1 MGTINDK
8 IDYLNE
14 TKNLIKQAIVN
25 KGQSIQEDDTFRSY
39 AEKIQNIT
47 TGIDTSDANALAQDI
62 LIDKTAYVNNIKI
75 TGTMPNQGELT
86 ITPSISEQQKE
97 AGYYS
102 NILIKA
108 VTNEIDP
115 NIVAENI
122 KQGITI
128 LSIAGN
134 VIELKGQTKTI
145 TPTTEEQIIEPEEDY
160 NALTQITVEGVTNTI
175 DSNIIAEN
183 IKKDISI
190 LGITGTYEGLDTNSA
205 TATADDIML
214 NKTAYVKGELITGN
228 MEQQSNA
235 ICTEDVSASLVT
247 ESSEVKIEGRWNG
260 SKAAYIDNTCTLGA
274 KISYTALANV
284 IGLTADKI
292 KLGETILGIE
302 GTYTGEPA

>member
-8 IDYLNE
+8 IEYLNE
-14 TKNLIKQAIVN
+14 TKSLIKQAIIN
-25 KGQSIQEDDTFRSY
+25 KGQSIQENDTFRSY

-47 TGIDTSDANALAQDI
+47 TGIDTSDADALAQDI
-62 LIDKTAYVNNIKI
+62 LINKTAYVNNIKI
-75 TGTMPNQGELT
+75 TGTMLNQGELT
-86 ITPSISEQQKE
+86 IIPSISEQQKE

-108 VTNEIDP
+108 VTNEIDS

-128 LSIAGN
+128 LDIVGN

-160 NALTQITVEGVTNTI
+160 NALTQITIEGVTNTI

-205 TATADDIML
+205 TATADNIML
-214 NKTAYVKGELITGN
+214 NQTAYVKGELITGN
-228 MEQQSNA
+228 MEQQAVGICIDDVTATLLSESN
-235 ICTEDVSASLVT
+235 EV
-247 ESSEVKIEGRWNG
+247 EVKGRWNG
-260 SKAAYIDNTCTLGA
+260 SKVTYIDNTCTLGA
-274 KISYTALANV
+274 KINYTTLANI

-292 KLGETILGIE
+292 KSGETILGIQ
-302 GTYTGEPA
+302 GTYTGEQA